1 VPGKPDKFWVN
12 QATKS
17 YYEVLLQKGVEIY
30 EYTNIFVH
38 SKVLIIDDKIA
49 SVGSVN
55 FDPRSFNINFEATVL
70 IENNSVKDLVKDFS
84 GDLQKSKRIELAKWR
99 KRSLI
104 NKIFQGFANLFT
116 PLL

>member
-1 VPGKPDKFWVN
+1 
-12 QATKS
+12 
-17 YYEVLLQKGVEIY
+17 VEIY